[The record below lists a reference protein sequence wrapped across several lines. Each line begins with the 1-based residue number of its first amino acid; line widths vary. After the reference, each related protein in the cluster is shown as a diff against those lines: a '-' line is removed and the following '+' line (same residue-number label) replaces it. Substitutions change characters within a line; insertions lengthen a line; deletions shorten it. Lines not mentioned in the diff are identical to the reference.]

1 LHSYHHVSQLPHD
14 VIGDR
19 GTYPKRRRL
28 DQHGTA
34 TIGMTPPGTQEAQ
47 SEQKNASLKIKS
59 LLSELN
65 RSYGRGNP
73 VKERILTHMQ
83 QYLKD
88 CQHKGAS
95 SRISI
100 DDLARIQNSLLLH
113 LGNAIVPQ
121 QRHGGTTSVNNPER
135 NVKLTSDVLVT
146 LDHLYQYAHGGILDF
161 RCSDLERL
169 LENTDIFSELLAMIC
184 FVLVPIKSDRSSLKQ
199 PMGALNSCINI
210 LNLMWNA
217 STQTYTP
224 TSSHHCDIKSQMISS
239 EFLLMCLVRRVSS
252 PEGKEDKIAAK
263 LIRLLR
269 EMALFEE
276 KGEPPNMG
284 ESAKQNMAVTF
295 YTAAQL
301 ITEYRYIGSIKHRT
315 DTQQG
320 KMAADRSKTLV
331 QHSNQILCQL
341 FGWKDFTGMGS
352 SAGSSQSKGTRK
364 EEMMEHLFDQLQ
376 KEITLYHDRDIKR
389 SHVAIKLLF
398 CLASSQDMA
407 LLLVQHGPI
416 LKALKDIALL
426 PHAEEGGKRDS
437 VAMEATASLL
447 QIASL
452 SSEVSG
458 SIQNDSNRK
467 SGVSLLTQMLLDVA
481 SESPCIHIQHD
492 ALEGLHR
499 IIATTTDRNMSSSKC
514 FVSTILPQILKC
526 LEKSQSAM
534 TTATFTDGEFCC
546 CCCSHTNSSPQKKS
560 IMEWAVVRGEWV
572 HWIMLSV
579 LATHHPNATVTI
591 RLPSRLVPLVFQIVV
606 DELDHVLFHSYDC
619 HDPQLSHPQEL
630 LLLLLQQFIRPLLKW
645 SEIPQLRAFIV
656 STRTKRGDH
665 SLLSCLTHMMT
676 TMIQED
682 GPLANH
688 HHHNNNNN
696 NTTNENDLLVSVT
709 KIVWNCS
716 CDTNHCLEP
725 MALNPKVREALIRV
739 VVVTTTPAI
748 ISNDNHHAMAQRN
761 AIGTIC
767 QLAST
772 VTNRRL
778 LASHCGLLTSLIRCI
793 RSLPPDDM
801 DGGSDAKLKVQLKDT
816 ISQLVPYM

>member
-1 LHSYHHVSQLPHD
+1 
-14 VIGDR
+14 
-19 GTYPKRRRL
+19 
-28 DQHGTA
+28 
-34 TIGMTPPGTQEAQ
+34 
-47 SEQKNASLKIKS
+47 
-59 LLSELN
+59 
-65 RSYGRGNP
+65 
-73 VKERILTHMQ
+73 MQ

-88 CQHKGAS
+88 CQHKGVS

-121 QRHGGTTSVNNPER
+121 QRHGGTASVNNPER
-135 NVKLTSDVLVT
+135 NLKVTSDLLVS
-146 LDHLYQYAHGGILDF
+146 LEHLYQYAHGGIHDF
-161 RCSDLERL
+161 RCFDLERL
-169 LENTDIFSELLAMIC
+169 LENTDLFSEVLAMIC
-184 FVLVPIKSDRSSLKQ
+184 FVLVPIKSDRFSLKQ

-210 LNLMWNA
+210 LTLMWKA
-217 STQTYTP
+217 STKICTP
-224 TSSHHCDIKSQMISS
+224 SSHHCDIQSQMISS
-239 EFLLMCLVRRVSS
+239 EFLLMCLVRRVST
-252 PEGKEDKIAAK
+252 PEGKEDKIAQNI
-263 LIRLLR
+263 IRLLR

-301 ITEYRYIGSIKHRT
+301 ITEYRHIDSIKHRT

-320 KMAADRSKTLV
+320 KMAADRSNNLV

-364 EEMMEHLFDQLQ
+364 EEMMEHLFYQLQ
-376 KEITLYHDRDIKR
+376 KEITLYYDRDIKR

-407 LLLVQHGPI
+407 RLLVQHGPI

-426 PHAEEGGKRDS
+426 PHQEEGGRRDS
-437 VAMEATASLL
+437 VAMEATSSLL

-458 SIQNDSNRK
+458 SIQNDGNRK

-499 IIATTTDRNMSSSKC
+499 IIATTTDGNMSSSKC
-514 FVSTILPQILKC
+514 FVSTMLPQILKC
-526 LEKSQSAM
+526 LEKTQSAM
-534 TTATFTDGEFCC
+534 ATATFTDGEFCC
-546 CCCSHTNSSPQKKS
+546 CCCSHKHSSPRNKS

-579 LATHHPNATVTI
+579 LATHHPNATVTFS
-591 RLPSRLVPLVFQIVV
+591 LPSRLVPLVFQIVV
-606 DELDHVLFHSYDC
+606 DELDHVLFHNYYC
-619 HDPQLSHPQEL
+619 HDPQLLSHPQE

-656 STRTKRGDH
+656 STRSRRGDH

-688 HHHNNNNN
+688 HNNNN
-696 NTTNENDLLVSVT
+696 TNENDLLVSVT

-716 CDTNHCLEP
+716 CDTIHCLEP
-725 MALNPKVREALIRV
+725 MALDPKVREALIRV
-739 VVVTTTPAI
+739 VVGTTTPA
-748 ISNDNHHAMAQRN
+748 NNNHHAMMAQRN

-801 DGGSDAKLKVQLKDT
+801 DGGGGDATLKVQLKDT